1 MNRFMKYAAAAL
13 AAATAVST
21 LGGCEQL
28 EQKTPEDTVAV
39 TFGDTN
45 IMLDEVTYMIRSMEY
60 TYESY
65 FGSNIC
71 SNDMGDG
78 SGMTVGDYIKQMSL
92 SQLRQTLVLNEY
104 AEQNGIELS
113 DAQKAKVDDAIEKLK
128 EEGEDYLNAVGAT
141 DELIEKTYTENA
153 IANLVYM
160 DLVADVDT
168 TVGDDEFLRKKIAYV
183 KLTPSE
189 LTETTAAEEGTT
201 VTETESGSEEEASS
215 EAGSSEETSE
225 AGSEEASSENAS
237 DEAASSEVASDE
249 ADSTEE
255 ASTEKETETSTEVAT
270 ETETETESA
279 SDTEV
284 VTEVAT
290 EAESESESNTESDT
304 ESDTEVSNGSEEST
318 EAETL
323 SEEEQ
328 ERQDAM
334 NDAADKILK
343 EFEDGSDAAD
353 FISDY
358 QNDSHFTATNSE
370 ISISEEGTAVYNA
383 AAWALSTDECTI
395 YNSDDGSIYIIRC
408 LDDNDEEARQSAI
421 DSEIESRK
429 TALFEEKYSE
439 IQDASSKFKVDQD
452 VIDTIRFTT
461 PVYVAPTEE
470 DTTEET
476 TENASE
482 EASSEDASSEE
493 ASSESESE
501 SSSEEVTEESA
512 EKNTESESES
522 EKESTSEA
530 ETK

>member
-1 MNRFMKYAAAAL
+1 MNRIMKYAAAAL
-13 AAATAVST
+13 VAATAVST

-28 EQKTPEDTVAV
+28 EKKAPEDTVAV
-39 TFGDTN
+39 SFGDTN

-71 SNDMGDG
+71 GNDMGDG

-104 AEQNGIELS
+104 AKKNGIELS
-113 DAQKAKVDDAIEKLK
+113 DDQKAKVDEAIEKLQT
-128 EEGEDYLNAVGAT
+128 ESEDYLDAVGAT

-189 LTETTAAEEGTT
+189 LTETTAAEEATT
-201 VTETESGSEEEASS
+201 EVSS
-215 EAGSSEETSE
+215 DEDS
-225 AGSEEASSENAS
+225 SEEASSIEN
-237 DEAASSEVASDE
+237 
-249 ADSTEE
+249 
-255 ASTEKETETSTEVAT
+255 
-270 ETETETESA
+270 
-279 SDTEV
+279 
-284 VTEVAT
+284 T
-290 EAESESESNTESDT
+290 EAESESASKDVTTSTEEAS
-304 ESDTEVSNGSEEST
+304 SEKAST
-318 EAETL
+318 EAVSTGEASSENVSKLSSEASTEDSTEVETL

-343 EFEDGSDAAD
+343 EFEEGNDAAD

-370 ISISEEGTAVYNA
+370 ISISEDGTAVYNA
-383 AAWALSTDECTI
+383 AAWALSTDECTV
-395 YNSDDGSIYIIRC
+395 YKSDDGSIYIIRC

-429 TALFEEKYSE
+429 TALFSEKYAE
-439 IQDASSKFKVDQD
+439 IQEESSKFKVDED

-461 PVYVAPTEE
+461 PVYVAPSE
-470 DTTEET
+470 EET
-476 TENASE
+476 SESETNGEETSESETNGEETSESETGGEKTSENETSE
-482 EASSEDASSEE
+482 EESVKAENSSESDESEEAVSEASSE
-493 ASSESESE
+493 
-501 SSSEEVTEESA
+501 EES
-512 EKNTESESES
+512 K
-522 EKESTSEA
+522 
-530 ETK
+530 

>member
-1 MNRFMKYAAAAL
+1 MNRIMKYAAAAL

-28 EQKTPEDTVAV
+28 EKKAPENTVAV
-39 TFGDTN
+39 SFGDTN
-45 IMLDEVTYMIRSMEY
+45 IMLDEITYMIRSMEY

-71 SNDMGDG
+71 GNDMGDG

-104 AEQNGIELS
+104 AKKNGIELS
-113 DAQKAKVDDAIEKLK
+113 DDQKAKVDEAIEKLQT
-128 EEGEDYLNAVGAT
+128 ESEDYLEAVGAT

-189 LTETTAAEEGTT
+189 LTETTAADEATT
-201 VTETESGSEEEASS
+201 EVSS
-215 EAGSSEETSE
+215 DEDS
-225 AGSEEASSENAS
+225 SEEASSIDN
-237 DEAASSEVASDE
+237 
-249 ADSTEE
+249 
-255 ASTEKETETSTEVAT
+255 
-270 ETETETESA
+270 
-279 SDTEV
+279 
-284 VTEVAT
+284 T
-290 EAESESESNTESDT
+290 EAESESVSKDVTTSTEEAS
-304 ESDTEVSNGSEEST
+304 SEKAST
-318 EAETL
+318 EAVSTGEASSENVSKLSSEASTEDSTEVETL

-343 EFEDGSDAAD
+343 EFEEGNDAAD

-370 ISISEEGTAVYNA
+370 ISISEDGTAVYNA
-383 AAWALSTDECTI
+383 AAWALATDECTV
-395 YNSDDGSIYIIRC
+395 YRSDDGSIYIIRC

-429 TALFEEKYSE
+429 TALFSEKYAE
-439 IQDASSKFKVDQD
+439 IQDDSSKFKVDED

-461 PVYVAPTEE
+461 PVYVAPSE
-470 DTTEET
+470 EET
-476 TENASE
+476 SE
-482 EASSEDASSEE
+482 SETSGEETSESETGEKESTKEEKSSESDESEEAVSEASSE
-493 ASSESESE
+493 
-501 SSSEEVTEESA
+501 EES
-512 EKNTESESES
+512 K
-522 EKESTSEA
+522 
-530 ETK
+530 

>member
-1 MNRFMKYAAAAL
+1 MNRIMKYAAAAL

-28 EQKTPEDTVAV
+28 EKKAPEDTVAV
-39 TFGDTN
+39 SFGDTN

-71 SNDMGDG
+71 GNDMGDG

-104 AEQNGIELS
+104 AKKNGIELS
-113 DAQKAKVDDAIEKLK
+113 DDQKAKVDEAIEKLQT
-128 EEGEDYLNAVGAT
+128 ESEDYLEAVGAT

-189 LTETTAAEEGTT
+189 LTETTAADEATTEVSSDEDSSEEASSIEN
-201 VTETESGSEEEASS
+201 TETESESVSKDVT
-215 EAGSSEETSE
+215 TST
-225 AGSEEASSENAS
+225 EEASSENAS
-237 DEAASSEVASDE
+237 TDAASTE
-249 ADSTEE
+249 AVSTEE
-255 ASTEKETETSTEVAT
+255 ASSENVSELSSEASTE
-270 ETETETESA
+270 
-279 SDTEV
+279 D
-284 VTEVAT
+284 
-290 EAESESESNTESDT
+290 
-304 ESDTEVSNGSEEST
+304 ST

-343 EFEDGSDAAD
+343 EFEEGNDAAD

-370 ISISEEGTAVYNA
+370 ISISEDGTAVYNA
-383 AAWALSTDECTI
+383 AAWALATDECTV
-395 YNSDDGSIYIIRC
+395 YRSDDGSIYIIRC

-429 TALFEEKYSE
+429 TALFSEKYAE
-439 IQDASSKFKVDQD
+439 IQDDSSKFKVDED

-461 PVYVAPTEE
+461 PVYVAPSE
-470 DTTEET
+470 EET
-476 TENASE
+476 SE
-482 EASSEDASSEE
+482 SETSGEETSESETGEKESTKEEKSSESDESEEAVSEASSE
-493 ASSESESE
+493 
-501 SSSEEVTEESA
+501 EES
-512 EKNTESESES
+512 K
-522 EKESTSEA
+522 
-530 ETK
+530 

>member
-1 MNRFMKYAAAAL
+1 MNRIMKYAAAAL
-13 AAATAVST
+13 VAATAVST

-28 EQKTPEDTVAV
+28 EKKAPEDTVAV
-39 TFGDTN
+39 SFGDTN

-71 SNDMGDG
+71 GNDMGDG

-104 AEQNGIELS
+104 AKKNGIELS
-113 DAQKAKVDDAIEKLK
+113 DDQKAKVDEAIEKLQT
-128 EEGEDYLNAVGAT
+128 ESEDYLDAVGAT

-189 LTETTAAEEGTT
+189 LTETTAADEATTEVSSDEDSSEEASSIENTEAESESASKDVTT
-201 VTETESGSEEEASS
+201 STEEASS
-215 EAGSSEETSE
+215 EKASTE
-225 AGSEEASSENAS
+225 AVSTEEASSENVS
-237 DEAASSEVASDE
+237 ELSS
-249 ADSTEE
+249 E
-255 ASTEKETETSTEVAT
+255 ASTEDSTEV
-270 ETETETESA
+270 
-279 SDTEV
+279 
-284 VTEVAT
+284 
-290 EAESESESNTESDT
+290 
-304 ESDTEVSNGSEEST
+304 
-318 EAETL
+318 ETL

-343 EFEDGSDAAD
+343 EFEEGNDAAD

-370 ISISEEGTAVYNA
+370 ISISEDGTAVYNA
-383 AAWALSTDECTI
+383 AAWALSTDECTV
-395 YNSDDGSIYIIRC
+395 YKSDDGSIYIIRC

-429 TALFEEKYSE
+429 TALFSEKYAE
-439 IQDASSKFKVDQD
+439 IQEESSKFKVDED

-461 PVYVAPTEE
+461 PVYVAPSE
-470 DTTEET
+470 EET
-476 TENASE
+476 SESETNGEETSESETGGEKTSENETGEKESTKEEKSSE
-482 EASSEDASSEE
+482 SDESEEVVSEASSE
-493 ASSESESE
+493 
-501 SSSEEVTEESA
+501 EES
-512 EKNTESESES
+512 K
-522 EKESTSEA
+522 
-530 ETK
+530 

>member
-1 MNRFMKYAAAAL
+1 MNRIMKYAAAAL
-13 AAATAVST
+13 VAATAVST

-28 EQKTPEDTVAV
+28 EKKAPEDTVAV
-39 TFGDTN
+39 SFGDTN

-71 SNDMGDG
+71 GNDMGDG

-104 AEQNGIELS
+104 AKKNGIELS
-113 DAQKAKVDDAIEKLK
+113 DDQKAKVDEAIEKLQT
-128 EEGEDYLNAVGAT
+128 ESEDYLDAVGAT

-189 LTETTAAEEGTT
+189 LTETTAADEATTEVSSDEDSSEEASSIENTEAESESASKDVTT
-201 VTETESGSEEEASS
+201 STEEASS
-215 EAGSSEETSE
+215 EKASTE
-225 AGSEEASSENAS
+225 AVSTEEASSENVS
-237 DEAASSEVASDE
+237 ELSS
-249 ADSTEE
+249 E
-255 ASTEKETETSTEVAT
+255 ASTEDSTEV
-270 ETETETESA
+270 
-279 SDTEV
+279 
-284 VTEVAT
+284 
-290 EAESESESNTESDT
+290 
-304 ESDTEVSNGSEEST
+304 
-318 EAETL
+318 ETL

-343 EFEDGSDAAD
+343 EFEEGNDAAD

-370 ISISEEGTAVYNA
+370 ISISEDGTAVYNA
-383 AAWALSTDECTI
+383 AAWALSTDECTV
-395 YNSDDGSIYIIRC
+395 YKSDDGSIYIIRC
-408 LDDNDEEARQSAI
+408 LDDIDEEARQSAI

-429 TALFEEKYSE
+429 TALFSEKYAE
-439 IQDASSKFKVDQD
+439 IQEESSKFKVDED

-461 PVYVAPTEE
+461 PVYVAPSE
-470 DTTEET
+470 EET
-476 TENASE
+476 SESETNGEETSESETGGEKTSENETSE
-482 EASSEDASSEE
+482 EESVKAENSSESDESEEAVSEASSE
-493 ASSESESE
+493 
-501 SSSEEVTEESA
+501 EES
-512 EKNTESESES
+512 K
-522 EKESTSEA
+522 
-530 ETK
+530 

>member
-1 MNRFMKYAAAAL
+1 MNRIMKYAAAAL

-28 EQKTPEDTVAV
+28 EKKAPEDTVAV
-39 TFGDTN
+39 SFGDTN

-104 AEQNGIELS
+104 AKKNGIELS
-113 DAQKAKVDDAIEKLK
+113 DDQKAKVDEAIEKLQT
-128 EEGEDYLNAVGAT
+128 EAEDYLDAVGAT

-189 LTETTAAEEGTT
+189 LTETTAAAEATTEASSDEGSSEEASS
-201 VTETESGSEEEASS
+201 VENTETESISKDDETSTEEASS
-215 EAGSSEETSE
+215 EKAST
-225 AGSEEASSENAS
+225 EEASSEKTS
-237 DEAASSEVASDE
+237 ELSSESD
-249 ADSTEE
+249 TE
-255 ASTEKETETSTEVAT
+255 ASTES
-270 ETETETESA
+270 
-279 SDTEV
+279 
-284 VTEVAT
+284 
-290 EAESESESNTESDT
+290 
-304 ESDTEVSNGSEEST
+304 
-318 EAETL
+318 ETL

-343 EFEDGSDAAD
+343 EFEEGNDAAD

-370 ISISEEGTAVYNA
+370 ISISEDGTAVYNA
-383 AAWALSTDECTI
+383 AAWALATDECTV
-395 YNSDDGSIYIIRC
+395 YKSDDGSIYIIRC
-408 LDDNDEEARQSAI
+408 IDDNDEEARQSAI

-429 TALFEEKYSE
+429 TALFSEKYAE
-439 IQDASSKFKVDQD
+439 IQDESSKFKVDED

-461 PVYVAPTEE
+461 PVYVAPSE
-470 DTTEET
+470 EET
-476 TENASE
+476 SESETNGEETSESETGGEKTSENETSE
-482 EASSEDASSEE
+482 EESVKAENSSESDESEEAVSEASSE
-493 ASSESESE
+493 
-501 SSSEEVTEESA
+501 EES
-512 EKNTESESES
+512 K
-522 EKESTSEA
+522 
-530 ETK
+530 

>member
-1 MNRFMKYAAAAL
+1 MNRIMKYAAAAL

-28 EQKTPEDTVAV
+28 EKKAPEDTVAV
-39 TFGDTN
+39 SFGDTN

-71 SNDMGDG
+71 GNDMGDG

-104 AEQNGIELS
+104 AKKNGIELS
-113 DAQKAKVDDAIEKLK
+113 DDQKAKVDEAIEKLQT
-128 EEGEDYLNAVGAT
+128 ESEDYLDAVGAT

-160 DLVADVDT
+160 DLVVDVDT

-189 LTETTAAEEGTT
+189 LTETTAANEATTEVSSDEDSSEEASSIENTEVESESVSKDVTT
-201 VTETESGSEEEASS
+201 STEEASS
-215 EAGSSEETSE
+215 EKAST
-225 AGSEEASSENAS
+225 EEASSENVS
-237 DEAASSEVASDE
+237 ELSS
-249 ADSTEE
+249 E
-255 ASTEKETETSTEVAT
+255 ASTE
-270 ETETETESA
+270 
-279 SDTEV
+279 D
-284 VTEVAT
+284 
-290 EAESESESNTESDT
+290 
-304 ESDTEVSNGSEEST
+304 ST

-334 NDAADKILK
+334 NDAVDKILK
-343 EFEDGSDAAD
+343 EFEEGNDAAD

-370 ISISEEGTAVYNA
+370 ISISEDGTAVYNA
-383 AAWALSTDECTI
+383 AAWALATDECTV
-395 YNSDDGSIYIIRC
+395 YKSDDGSIYIIRC

-421 DSEIESRK
+421 DLEIESRK
-429 TALFEEKYSE
+429 TALFSEKYAE
-439 IQDASSKFKVDQD
+439 IQDDSSKFKVDED

-461 PVYVAPTEE
+461 PVYVAPSE
-470 DTTEET
+470 EET
-476 TENASE
+476 SE
-482 EASSEDASSEE
+482 SETSGEETSESETGEEESTKEEKSSESGESEEALSEASSE
-493 ASSESESE
+493 
-501 SSSEEVTEESA
+501 EES
-512 EKNTESESES
+512 K
-522 EKESTSEA
+522 
-530 ETK
+530 

>member
-1 MNRFMKYAAAAL
+1 MNRIMKYAAAAL

-28 EQKTPEDTVAV
+28 EKKAPEDTVAV
-39 TFGDTN
+39 SFGDTN
-45 IMLDEVTYMIRSMEY
+45 IMLDEITYMIRSMEY

-71 SNDMGDG
+71 GNDMGDG

-104 AEQNGIELS
+104 AKKNGIELS
-113 DAQKAKVDDAIEKLK
+113 DDQKAKVDEAIEKLQT
-128 EEGEDYLNAVGAT
+128 ESEDYLEAVGAT

-189 LTETTAAEEGTT
+189 LTETTAADEATTEVSSDEDSSEG
-201 VTETESGSEEEASS
+201 ASS
-215 EAGSSEETSE
+215 IENTEAESESASKDVTTST
-225 AGSEEASSENAS
+225 EEASSENAS
-237 DEAASSEVASDE
+237 TDAV
-249 ADSTEE
+249 STEE
-255 ASTEKETETSTEVAT
+255 ASSENVSELSSEASTE
-270 ETETETESA
+270 
-279 SDTEV
+279 D
-284 VTEVAT
+284 
-290 EAESESESNTESDT
+290 
-304 ESDTEVSNGSEEST
+304 ST

-343 EFEDGSDAAD
+343 EFEEGNDAAD

-370 ISISEEGTAVYNA
+370 ISISEDGTAVYNA
-383 AAWALSTDECTI
+383 SAWALATDECTV
-395 YNSDDGSIYIIRC
+395 YRSDDGSIYIIRC

-429 TALFEEKYSE
+429 TALFSEKYAE
-439 IQDASSKFKVDQD
+439 IQDDSSKFKVDED

-461 PVYVAPTEE
+461 PVYVAPSE
-470 DTTEET
+470 EET
-476 TENASE
+476 SE
-482 EASSEDASSEE
+482 SQTSGEETSESETGEKESTKEEKSSESDESEEVVSEASSE
-493 ASSESESE
+493 
-501 SSSEEVTEESA
+501 EES
-512 EKNTESESES
+512 K
-522 EKESTSEA
+522 
-530 ETK
+530 

>member
-1 MNRFMKYAAAAL
+1 MNRIMKYAAAAL

-28 EQKTPEDTVAV
+28 EKKAPEDTVAV
-39 TFGDTN
+39 SFGDTN

-71 SNDMGDG
+71 GNDKGDG

-104 AEQNGIELS
+104 AKKNGIELS
-113 DAQKAKVDDAIEKLK
+113 DDQKAKVDEAIEKLQT
-128 EEGEDYLNAVGAT
+128 ESEDYLDAVGAT

-160 DLVADVDT
+160 DLVVDVDT

-189 LTETTAAEEGTT
+189 LTETTAANEATTEVSSDEDSSEEASSIENTEVESESVSKDVTT
-201 VTETESGSEEEASS
+201 STEEASS
-215 EAGSSEETSE
+215 EKAST
-225 AGSEEASSENAS
+225 EEASSENVS
-237 DEAASSEVASDE
+237 ELSS
-249 ADSTEE
+249 E
-255 ASTEKETETSTEVAT
+255 ASTE
-270 ETETETESA
+270 
-279 SDTEV
+279 D
-284 VTEVAT
+284 
-290 EAESESESNTESDT
+290 
-304 ESDTEVSNGSEEST
+304 ST

-334 NDAADKILK
+334 NDAVDKILK
-343 EFEDGSDAAD
+343 EFEEGNDAAD

-370 ISISEEGTAVYNA
+370 ISISEDGTAVYNA
-383 AAWALSTDECTI
+383 AAWALATDECTV
-395 YNSDDGSIYIIRC
+395 YKSDDGSIYIIRC

-429 TALFEEKYSE
+429 TALFSEKYAE
-439 IQDASSKFKVDQD
+439 IQDDSSKFKVDED

-461 PVYVAPTEE
+461 PVYVAPSE
-470 DTTEET
+470 EET
-476 TENASE
+476 SE
-482 EASSEDASSEE
+482 SETSGEETSESETGEEESTKEEKSSESGESEEALSEASSE
-493 ASSESESE
+493 
-501 SSSEEVTEESA
+501 EES
-512 EKNTESESES
+512 K
-522 EKESTSEA
+522 
-530 ETK
+530 

>member
-1 MNRFMKYAAAAL
+1 MNRIMKYAAAAL

-28 EQKTPEDTVAV
+28 ENKAPEDTVAV
-39 TFGDTN
+39 SFGDTN

-104 AEQNGIELS
+104 AKKNGIELS
-113 DAQKAKVDDAIEKLK
+113 DDQKAKVDEAIEKLQT
-128 EEGEDYLNAVGAT
+128 ESEDYLDAVGAT

-189 LTETTAAEEGTT
+189 LTETTAAAEATT
-201 VTETESGSEEEASS
+201 EASS
-215 EAGSSEETSE
+215 DEDSSEE
-225 AGSEEASSENAS
+225 SSSIEN
-237 DEAASSEVASDE
+237 
-249 ADSTEE
+249 
-255 ASTEKETETSTEVAT
+255 
-270 ETETETESA
+270 
-279 SDTEV
+279 
-284 VTEVAT
+284 T
-290 EAESESESNTESDT
+290 EAESESASKDVMTSTEEASSEKASTEEASSEKASELSSEALTEDSTES
-304 ESDTEVSNGSEEST
+304 
-318 EAETL
+318 ETL

-343 EFEDGSDAAD
+343 AFEEGNDAAD

-370 ISISEEGTAVYNA
+370 ISISEDGTAVYNA
-383 AAWALSTDECTI
+383 AAWALATDECTV
-395 YNSDDGSIYIIRC
+395 YKSDDGSIYIIRC

-429 TALFEEKYSE
+429 TALFSEKYAE
-439 IQDASSKFKVDQD
+439 IQDESSKFKVDED

-461 PVYVAPTEE
+461 PVYVAPSEE
-470 DTTEET
+470 ESSEGETSGEET
-476 TENASE
+476 SENETSE
-482 EASSEDASSEE
+482 EESSKAEKSSESEEAVSEASSE
-493 ASSESESE
+493 
-501 SSSEEVTEESA
+501 EES
-512 EKNTESESES
+512 K
-522 EKESTSEA
+522 
-530 ETK
+530 

>member
-1 MNRFMKYAAAAL
+1 MKYAAAAL

-28 EQKTPEDTVAV
+28 EKKAPEDTVAV
-39 TFGDTN
+39 SFGDTN
-45 IMLDEVTYMIRSMEY
+45 IMLDEITYMIRSMEY

-71 SNDMGDG
+71 GNDMGDG

-104 AEQNGIELS
+104 AKKNGIELS
-113 DAQKAKVDDAIEKLK
+113 DDQKAKVDEAIEKLQT
-128 EEGEDYLNAVGAT
+128 ESEDYLEAVGAT

-189 LTETTAAEEGTT
+189 LTETTAADGATT
-201 VTETESGSEEEASS
+201 EVSS
-215 EAGSSEETSE
+215 DEDS
-225 AGSEEASSENAS
+225 SEEASSIEN
-237 DEAASSEVASDE
+237 
-249 ADSTEE
+249 
-255 ASTEKETETSTEVAT
+255 
-270 ETETETESA
+270 
-279 SDTEV
+279 
-284 VTEVAT
+284 T
-290 EAESESESNTESDT
+290 EAESESASKDVTTSTEEAS
-304 ESDTEVSNGSEEST
+304 SEKAST

-343 EFEDGSDAAD
+343 EFEEGNDAAD

-370 ISISEEGTAVYNA
+370 ISISEDGTAVYNA
-383 AAWALSTDECTI
+383 SAWALATDECTV
-395 YNSDDGSIYIIRC
+395 YRSDDGSIYIIRC

-429 TALFEEKYSE
+429 TALFSEKYAE
-439 IQDASSKFKVDQD
+439 IQDDSSKFKVDED

-461 PVYVAPTEE
+461 PVYVAPSE
-470 DTTEET
+470 EET
-476 TENASE
+476 SE
-482 EASSEDASSEE
+482 SETSGEETSESETGEKESTKEEKSSESDESEEAVSEASSE
-493 ASSESESE
+493 
-501 SSSEEVTEESA
+501 EES
-512 EKNTESESES
+512 K
-522 EKESTSEA
+522 
-530 ETK
+530 

>member
-1 MNRFMKYAAAAL
+1 MNRIMKYAAAAL

-28 EQKTPEDTVAV
+28 EKKAPEDTVAV
-39 TFGDTN
+39 SFGDTN
-45 IMLDEVTYMIRSMEY
+45 IMLDEITYMIRSMEY

-71 SNDMGDG
+71 GNDMGDG

-104 AEQNGIELS
+104 AKKNGIELS
-113 DAQKAKVDDAIEKLK
+113 DDQKAKVDEAIEKLQT
-128 EEGEDYLNAVGAT
+128 ESEDYLEAVGAT

-189 LTETTAAEEGTT
+189 LTETTAADEATT
-201 VTETESGSEEEASS
+201 EVSSDEDSSEEASS
-215 EAGSSEETSE
+215 IENTEAESESASKDVTTST
-225 AGSEEASSENAS
+225 EEASSENAS
-237 DEAASSEVASDE
+237 TDAASTE
-249 ADSTEE
+249 AVSTEE
-255 ASTEKETETSTEVAT
+255 ASSENVSELSSEASTEDSTEV
-270 ETETETESA
+270 
-279 SDTEV
+279 
-284 VTEVAT
+284 
-290 EAESESESNTESDT
+290 
-304 ESDTEVSNGSEEST
+304 
-318 EAETL
+318 ETL

-343 EFEDGSDAAD
+343 EFEEGNDAAD

-370 ISISEEGTAVYNA
+370 ISISEDGTAVYNA
-383 AAWALSTDECTI
+383 SAWALATDECTV
-395 YNSDDGSIYIIRC
+395 YRSDDGSIYIIRC

-429 TALFEEKYSE
+429 TALFSEKYAE
-439 IQDASSKFKVDQD
+439 IQDDSSKFKVDED

-461 PVYVAPTEE
+461 PVYVAPSE
-470 DTTEET
+470 EET
-476 TENASE
+476 SE
-482 EASSEDASSEE
+482 SETGEEESTKEEKSSESDESEEAVSEASSE
-493 ASSESESE
+493 
-501 SSSEEVTEESA
+501 EES
-512 EKNTESESES
+512 K
-522 EKESTSEA
+522 
-530 ETK
+530 

>member
-1 MNRFMKYAAAAL
+1 MNRIMKYAAAAL

-28 EQKTPEDTVAV
+28 EKKAPEDTVAV
-39 TFGDTN
+39 SFGDTN

-104 AEQNGIELS
+104 AKKNGIELS
-113 DAQKAKVDDAIEKLK
+113 DDQKAKVDEAIEKLQT
-128 EEGEDYLNAVGAT
+128 EAEDYLDAVGAT

-189 LTETTAAEEGTT
+189 LTETTAAAEVTTEASSEEESSEE
-201 VTETESGSEEEASS
+201 VSSIENTESESESASKDATTSTEEASS
-215 EAGSSEETSE
+215 EKASTKAVST
-225 AGSEEASSENAS
+225 EEASSEKAS
-237 DEAASSEVASDE
+237 ELSSED
-249 ADSTEE
+249 
-255 ASTEKETETSTEVAT
+255 
-270 ETETETESA
+270 
-279 SDTEV
+279 
-284 VTEVAT
+284 
-290 EAESESESNTESDT
+290 
-304 ESDTEVSNGSEEST
+304 ST

-343 EFEDGSDAAD
+343 AFEEGNDAAD

-370 ISISEEGTAVYNA
+370 ISISEDGTAVYNA
-383 AAWALSTDECTI
+383 AAWALATDECTV
-395 YNSDDGSIYIIRC
+395 YRSDDGSIYIIRC

-429 TALFEEKYSE
+429 TSLFSEKYAE
-439 IQDASSKFKVDQD
+439 IQNDSSKFKVDED

-461 PVYVAPTEE
+461 PVYVAPSE
-470 DTTEET
+470 EET
-476 TENASE
+476 SE
-482 EASSEDASSEE
+482 SETSGEETSESETGEEESTKEEKSSESDESEEAVSEASSE
-493 ASSESESE
+493 
-501 SSSEEVTEESA
+501 EES
-512 EKNTESESES
+512 K
-522 EKESTSEA
+522 
-530 ETK
+530 

>member
-1 MNRFMKYAAAAL
+1 MNRIMKYAAAAL

-28 EQKTPEDTVAV
+28 ENKAPEDTVAV
-39 TFGDTN
+39 SFGDTN

-104 AEQNGIELS
+104 AKKNGIELS
-113 DAQKAKVDDAIEKLK
+113 DDQKAKVDEAIEKLQT
-128 EEGEDYLNAVGAT
+128 EAEDYLDAVGAT

-189 LTETTAAEEGTT
+189 LTETTAAAEATTEASSDEGSSEESSS
-201 VTETESGSEEEASS
+201 VENTETESISKDD
-215 EAGSSEETSE
+215 ETST
-225 AGSEEASSENAS
+225 EEASSENAS
-237 DEAASSEVASDE
+237 TDAASTE
-249 ADSTEE
+249 AVSTEE
-255 ASTEKETETSTEVAT
+255 ASSENVSELSSEASTEDSTEV
-270 ETETETESA
+270 
-279 SDTEV
+279 
-284 VTEVAT
+284 
-290 EAESESESNTESDT
+290 
-304 ESDTEVSNGSEEST
+304 
-318 EAETL
+318 ETL

-343 EFEDGSDAAD
+343 EFEEGNDAAD

-370 ISISEEGTAVYNA
+370 ISISEDGTAVYNA
-383 AAWALSTDECTI
+383 AAWALATDECTV
-395 YNSDDGSIYIIRC
+395 YRSDDGSIYIIRC

-429 TALFEEKYSE
+429 TALFSEKYAE
-439 IQDASSKFKVDQD
+439 IQDDSSKFKVDED

-461 PVYVAPTEE
+461 PVYVAPSE
-470 DTTEET
+470 EET
-476 TENASE
+476 SESETSGEETSESETGEEESTKEEKSSESDESE
-482 EASSEDASSEE
+482 EAVSEASSEE
-493 ASSESESE
+493 AS
-501 SSSEEVTEESA
+501 
-512 EKNTESESES
+512 K
-522 EKESTSEA
+522 
-530 ETK
+530 

>member
-1 MNRFMKYAAAAL
+1 MNRIMKYAAAAL

-28 EQKTPEDTVAV
+28 EKKAPEDTVAV
-39 TFGDTN
+39 SFGDTN

-71 SNDMGDG
+71 GNDMGDG

-104 AEQNGIELS
+104 AKKNGIELS
-113 DAQKAKVDDAIEKLK
+113 DDQKAKVDEAIEKLQT
-128 EEGEDYLNAVGAT
+128 ESEDYLDAVGAT

-189 LTETTAAEEGTT
+189 LTETTAAEEATT
-201 VTETESGSEEEASS
+201 EVSSDEDSSEEASS
-215 EAGSSEETSE
+215 IENTEAESESASKDVTTST
-225 AGSEEASSENAS
+225 EEASSENAS
-237 DEAASSEVASDE
+237 TDAASTE
-249 ADSTEE
+249 AVSTEE
-255 ASTEKETETSTEVAT
+255 ASSENVSELSSEASTEDSTEV
-270 ETETETESA
+270 
-279 SDTEV
+279 
-284 VTEVAT
+284 
-290 EAESESESNTESDT
+290 
-304 ESDTEVSNGSEEST
+304 
-318 EAETL
+318 ETL

-343 EFEDGSDAAD
+343 EFEEGNDAAD

-370 ISISEEGTAVYNA
+370 ISISEDGTAVYNA
-383 AAWALSTDECTI
+383 AAWALATDECTV
-395 YNSDDGSIYIIRC
+395 YRSDDGSIYIIRC

-429 TALFEEKYSE
+429 TALFSEKYAE
-439 IQDASSKFKVDQD
+439 IQDDSSKFKVDED

-461 PVYVAPTEE
+461 PVYVAPSE
-470 DTTEET
+470 EET
-476 TENASE
+476 SE
-482 EASSEDASSEE
+482 SETSGEETSESETGEEESTKEEKSSESDESEEAVSEASSE
-493 ASSESESE
+493 
-501 SSSEEVTEESA
+501 EES
-512 EKNTESESES
+512 K
-522 EKESTSEA
+522 
-530 ETK
+530 

>member
-1 MNRFMKYAAAAL
+1 MNRIMKYAAAAL

-28 EQKTPEDTVAV
+28 EKKAPEDTVAV
-39 TFGDTN
+39 SFGDTN

-71 SNDMGDG
+71 GNDMGDG

-104 AEQNGIELS
+104 AKKNGIELS
-113 DAQKAKVDDAIEKLK
+113 DDQKAKVDEAIEKLQT
-128 EEGEDYLNAVGAT
+128 ESEDYLEAVGAT

-189 LTETTAAEEGTT
+189 LTETTAADEATT
-201 VTETESGSEEEASS
+201 EVSSDEDSSEEASS
-215 EAGSSEETSE
+215 IENTEAESESASKDVTTST
-225 AGSEEASSENAS
+225 EEASSENAS
-237 DEAASSEVASDE
+237 TDAV
-249 ADSTEE
+249 STEE
-255 ASTEKETETSTEVAT
+255 ASSENVSKLSSEASTEDSTEV
-270 ETETETESA
+270 
-279 SDTEV
+279 
-284 VTEVAT
+284 
-290 EAESESESNTESDT
+290 
-304 ESDTEVSNGSEEST
+304 
-318 EAETL
+318 ETL

-343 EFEDGSDAAD
+343 EFEEGNDAAD

-370 ISISEEGTAVYNA
+370 ISISEDGTAVYNA
-383 AAWALSTDECTI
+383 AAWALATDECTV
-395 YNSDDGSIYIIRC
+395 YRSDDGSIYIIRC

-429 TALFEEKYSE
+429 TALFSEKYAE
-439 IQDASSKFKVDQD
+439 IQDDSSKFKVDED

-461 PVYVAPTEE
+461 PVYVAPSE
-470 DTTEET
+470 EET
-476 TENASE
+476 SE
-482 EASSEDASSEE
+482 SETSGEETSESETGEKESTKEEKSSESDESEEAVSEASSE
-493 ASSESESE
+493 
-501 SSSEEVTEESA
+501 EES
-512 EKNTESESES
+512 K
-522 EKESTSEA
+522 
-530 ETK
+530 

>member
-1 MNRFMKYAAAAL
+1 MNRIMKYAAAAL

-28 EQKTPEDTVAV
+28 EKKAPEDTFAV
-39 TFGDTN
+39 SFGDTN

-104 AEQNGIELS
+104 AKKNGIELS
-113 DAQKAKVDDAIEKLK
+113 DDQKAKVDEAIEKLQT
-128 EEGEDYLNAVGAT
+128 EAEDYLDAVGAT

-189 LTETTAAEEGTT
+189 LTETTAAAEATTEASSDEGSSEEASS
-201 VTETESGSEEEASS
+201 VENTEIESISKDDETSTEEASS
-215 EAGSSEETSE
+215 EKASTE
-225 AGSEEASSENAS
+225 AVSTEEASSEKAS
-237 DEAASSEVASDE
+237 ELSS
-249 ADSTEE
+249 E
-255 ASTEKETETSTEVAT
+255 ASTEDSTE
-270 ETETETESA
+270 S
-279 SDTEV
+279 
-284 VTEVAT
+284 
-290 EAESESESNTESDT
+290 
-304 ESDTEVSNGSEEST
+304 
-318 EAETL
+318 ETL

-343 EFEDGSDAAD
+343 EFEEGNDAAD

-370 ISISEEGTAVYNA
+370 ISISEDGTAVYNA
-383 AAWALSTDECTI
+383 AAWALATDECTV
-395 YNSDDGSIYIIRC
+395 YKSDDGSIYIIRC
-408 LDDNDEEARQSAI
+408 IDDNDEEARQSAI

-429 TALFEEKYSE
+429 TALFSEKYAE
-439 IQDASSKFKVDQD
+439 IQDESSKFKVDED

-461 PVYVAPTEE
+461 PVYVAPSE
-470 DTTEET
+470 EET
-476 TENASE
+476 SEGETSGEETSENETSE
-482 EASSEDASSEE
+482 EESSKAEKSSESEESEEAVSEASSE
-493 ASSESESE
+493 
-501 SSSEEVTEESA
+501 EES
-512 EKNTESESES
+512 K
-522 EKESTSEA
+522 
-530 ETK
+530 

>member
-1 MNRFMKYAAAAL
+1 MNRIMKYAAAAL

-28 EQKTPEDTVAV
+28 EKKAPEDTVAV
-39 TFGDTN
+39 SFGDTN

-71 SNDMGDG
+71 GNDMGDG

-104 AEQNGIELS
+104 AKKNGIELS
-113 DAQKAKVDDAIEKLK
+113 DDQKAKVDEAIEKLQT
-128 EEGEDYLNAVGAT
+128 ESEDYLDAVGAT

-189 LTETTAAEEGTT
+189 LTETTAADEATT
-201 VTETESGSEEEASS
+201 EVSS
-215 EAGSSEETSE
+215 DEDS
-225 AGSEEASSENAS
+225 SEEASSIEN
-237 DEAASSEVASDE
+237 
-249 ADSTEE
+249 
-255 ASTEKETETSTEVAT
+255 
-270 ETETETESA
+270 
-279 SDTEV
+279 
-284 VTEVAT
+284 T
-290 EAESESESNTESDT
+290 EAESESASKDVTTSTEEAS
-304 ESDTEVSNGSEEST
+304 SEKAST
-318 EAETL
+318 EAVSTGEASSENVSKLSSEASTEDSTEVETL

-343 EFEDGSDAAD
+343 EFEEGNDAAD

-370 ISISEEGTAVYNA
+370 ISISEDGTAVYNA
-383 AAWALSTDECTI
+383 AAWALATDECTV
-395 YNSDDGSIYIIRC
+395 YRSDDGSIYIIRC

-429 TALFEEKYSE
+429 TALFSEKYAE
-439 IQDASSKFKVDQD
+439 IQDDSSKFKVDED

-461 PVYVAPTEE
+461 PVYVAPSE
-470 DTTEET
+470 EET
-476 TENASE
+476 SESETGEEESTKEEKSSESDESE
-482 EASSEDASSEE
+482 EAVSEASSEE
-493 ASSESESE
+493 AS
-501 SSSEEVTEESA
+501 
-512 EKNTESESES
+512 K
-522 EKESTSEA
+522 
-530 ETK
+530 

>member
-1 MNRFMKYAAAAL
+1 MNRIMKYAAAAL

-28 EQKTPEDTVAV
+28 EKKAPEDTVAV
-39 TFGDTN
+39 SFGDTN

-71 SNDMGDG
+71 GNDMGDG

-104 AEQNGIELS
+104 AKKNGIELS
-113 DAQKAKVDDAIEKLK
+113 DDQKAKVDEAIEKLQT
-128 EEGEDYLNAVGAT
+128 EAEDYLDAVGAT

-189 LTETTAAEEGTT
+189 LTETTAADEATT
-201 VTETESGSEEEASS
+201 EVSSDEDSSEEASS
-215 EAGSSEETSE
+215 IENTEAESESASKDVTTST
-225 AGSEEASSENAS
+225 EEASSENAS
-237 DEAASSEVASDE
+237 TDAASTE
-249 ADSTEE
+249 AVSTEE
-255 ASTEKETETSTEVAT
+255 ASSENVSKLSSEASTED
-270 ETETETESA
+270 SI
-279 SDTEV
+279 EV
-284 VTEVAT
+284 
-290 EAESESESNTESDT
+290 
-304 ESDTEVSNGSEEST
+304 
-318 EAETL
+318 ETL

-343 EFEDGSDAAD
+343 EFEEGNDAAD

-370 ISISEEGTAVYNA
+370 ISISEDGTAVYNA
-383 AAWALSTDECTI
+383 AAWALATDECTV
-395 YNSDDGSIYIIRC
+395 YRSDDGSIYIIRC

-429 TALFEEKYSE
+429 TALFSEKYAE
-439 IQDASSKFKVDQD
+439 IQDDSSKFKVDED

-461 PVYVAPTEE
+461 PVYVAPSE
-470 DTTEET
+470 EET
-476 TENASE
+476 SE
-482 EASSEDASSEE
+482 SETSGEETSESETGEEESTKEEKSSESDESEEAVSEASSE
-493 ASSESESE
+493 
-501 SSSEEVTEESA
+501 EES
-512 EKNTESESES
+512 K
-522 EKESTSEA
+522 
-530 ETK
+530 

>member
-1 MNRFMKYAAAAL
+1 MNRIMKYAAAAL

-28 EQKTPEDTVAV
+28 EKKAPEDTVAV
-39 TFGDTN
+39 SFGDTN
-45 IMLDEVTYMIRSMEY
+45 IMLDEITYMIRSMEY

-71 SNDMGDG
+71 GNDMGDG

-104 AEQNGIELS
+104 AKKNGIELS
-113 DAQKAKVDDAIEKLK
+113 DDQKAKVDEAIEKLQT
-128 EEGEDYLNAVGAT
+128 ESEDYLDAVGAT

-189 LTETTAAEEGTT
+189 LTETTAADEATTEVSSDEDSSEEASSIENTEAESESASKDVTT
-201 VTETESGSEEEASS
+201 STEEASS
-215 EAGSSEETSE
+215 EKASTE
-225 AGSEEASSENAS
+225 AVSTEEASSENVS
-237 DEAASSEVASDE
+237 ELSS
-249 ADSTEE
+249 E
-255 ASTEKETETSTEVAT
+255 ASTEDSTEV
-270 ETETETESA
+270 
-279 SDTEV
+279 
-284 VTEVAT
+284 
-290 EAESESESNTESDT
+290 
-304 ESDTEVSNGSEEST
+304 
-318 EAETL
+318 ETL

-343 EFEDGSDAAD
+343 EFEEGNDAAD

-370 ISISEEGTAVYNA
+370 ISISEDGTAVYNA
-383 AAWALSTDECTI
+383 AAWALSTDECTV
-395 YNSDDGSIYIIRC
+395 YKSDDGSIYIIRC

-429 TALFEEKYSE
+429 TALFSEKYAE
-439 IQDASSKFKVDQD
+439 IQDDSSKFKVDED

-461 PVYVAPTEE
+461 PVYVAPSE
-470 DTTEET
+470 EET
-476 TENASE
+476 SE
-482 EASSEDASSEE
+482 SETSGEETSESETGEKESTKEEKSSESDESKEVVSEASSE
-493 ASSESESE
+493 
-501 SSSEEVTEESA
+501 EES
-512 EKNTESESES
+512 K
-522 EKESTSEA
+522 
-530 ETK
+530 

>member
-1 MNRFMKYAAAAL
+1 MNRIMKYAAAAL

-28 EQKTPEDTVAV
+28 EKKAPEDTVAV
-39 TFGDTN
+39 SFGDTN
-45 IMLDEVTYMIRSMEY
+45 IMLDEITYMIRSMEY

-71 SNDMGDG
+71 GNDMGDG

-104 AEQNGIELS
+104 AKKNGIELS
-113 DAQKAKVDDAIEKLK
+113 DDQKAKVDEAIEKLQT
-128 EEGEDYLNAVGAT
+128 ESEDYLEAVGAT

-189 LTETTAAEEGTT
+189 LTETTAADEATTEVSSDEDSSEEASSIENTEAESESASKDVTT
-201 VTETESGSEEEASS
+201 STEEASS
-215 EAGSSEETSE
+215 EKASTE
-225 AGSEEASSENAS
+225 AVSTEEASSENVS
-237 DEAASSEVASDE
+237 KLSS
-249 ADSTEE
+249 E
-255 ASTEKETETSTEVAT
+255 ASTEDSTEV
-270 ETETETESA
+270 
-279 SDTEV
+279 
-284 VTEVAT
+284 
-290 EAESESESNTESDT
+290 
-304 ESDTEVSNGSEEST
+304 
-318 EAETL
+318 ETL

-343 EFEDGSDAAD
+343 EFEEGNDAAD

-370 ISISEEGTAVYNA
+370 ISISEDGTAVYNA
-383 AAWALSTDECTI
+383 AAWALATDECTV
-395 YNSDDGSIYIIRC
+395 YRSDDGSIYIIRC

-429 TALFEEKYSE
+429 TALFSEKYAE
-439 IQDASSKFKVDQD
+439 IQDDSSKFKVDED

-461 PVYVAPTEE
+461 PVYVAPSE
-470 DTTEET
+470 EET
-476 TENASE
+476 SE
-482 EASSEDASSEE
+482 SETSGEETSESETGEEESTKEEKSSESDESEEAVSEASSE
-493 ASSESESE
+493 
-501 SSSEEVTEESA
+501 EES
-512 EKNTESESES
+512 K
-522 EKESTSEA
+522 
-530 ETK
+530 

>member
-1 MNRFMKYAAAAL
+1 MNRIMKYAAAAL

-28 EQKTPEDTVAV
+28 EKKAPEDTVAV
-39 TFGDTN
+39 SFGDTN

-71 SNDMGDG
+71 GNDMGDG

-104 AEQNGIELS
+104 AKKNGIELS
-113 DAQKAKVDDAIEKLK
+113 DDQKAKVDEAIEKLQT
-128 EEGEDYLNAVGAT
+128 ESEDYLEAVGAT

-189 LTETTAAEEGTT
+189 LTETTAADEATT
-201 VTETESGSEEEASS
+201 EVSSDEDSSEEASS
-215 EAGSSEETSE
+215 IENTEAESESASKDVTTST
-225 AGSEEASSENAS
+225 EEASSENAS
-237 DEAASSEVASDE
+237 TDAASTKAV
-249 ADSTEE
+249 STEE
-255 ASTEKETETSTEVAT
+255 ASSENVSELSSEASTEDSTEV
-270 ETETETESA
+270 
-279 SDTEV
+279 
-284 VTEVAT
+284 
-290 EAESESESNTESDT
+290 
-304 ESDTEVSNGSEEST
+304 
-318 EAETL
+318 ETL

-343 EFEDGSDAAD
+343 EFEEGNDAAD

-370 ISISEEGTAVYNA
+370 ISISEDGTAVYNA
-383 AAWALSTDECTI
+383 AAWALATDECTV
-395 YNSDDGSIYIIRC
+395 YRSDDGSIYIIRC

-429 TALFEEKYSE
+429 TALFSEKYAE
-439 IQDASSKFKVDQD
+439 IQDDSSKFKVDED

-461 PVYVAPTEE
+461 PVYVAPSE
-470 DTTEET
+470 EET
-476 TENASE
+476 SE
-482 EASSEDASSEE
+482 SETSGEETSESETGEEESTKEEKSSESDESEEAVSEASSE
-493 ASSESESE
+493 
-501 SSSEEVTEESA
+501 EES
-512 EKNTESESES
+512 K
-522 EKESTSEA
+522 
-530 ETK
+530 

>member
-1 MNRFMKYAAAAL
+1 MNRIMKYAAAAL

-28 EQKTPEDTVAV
+28 EKKAPEDTVAV
-39 TFGDTN
+39 SFGDTN

-104 AEQNGIELS
+104 AKKNGIELS
-113 DAQKAKVDDAIEKLK
+113 DDQKAKVDEAIEKLQT
-128 EEGEDYLNAVGAT
+128 EAEDYLDAVGAT

-189 LTETTAAEEGTT
+189 LTETTAAAEATTEASSDEGSSEESSS
-201 VTETESGSEEEASS
+201 VENTETESISKDDETSTEEASS
-215 EAGSSEETSE
+215 EKAST
-225 AGSEEASSENAS
+225 EEASSEKTS
-237 DEAASSEVASDE
+237 ELSS
-249 ADSTEE
+249 
-255 ASTEKETETSTEVAT
+255 
-270 ETETETESA
+270 
-279 SDTEV
+279 
-284 VTEVAT
+284 
-290 EAESESESNTESDT
+290 ESDT
-304 ESDTEVSNGSEEST
+304 EASNES
-318 EAETL
+318 ETL

-343 EFEDGSDAAD
+343 EFEEGNDAAD

-370 ISISEEGTAVYNA
+370 ISISEDGTAVYNA
-383 AAWALSTDECTI
+383 AAWALATDECTV
-395 YNSDDGSIYIIRC
+395 YKSDDGSIYIIRC

-429 TALFEEKYSE
+429 TALFSEKYAE
-439 IQDASSKFKVDQD
+439 IQDESSKFKVDED

-461 PVYVAPTEE
+461 PVYVAPSE
-470 DTTEET
+470 EET
-476 TENASE
+476 SEGETGKEETSENETSE
-482 EASSEDASSEE
+482 EESSKAEKSSESDESEEAVSEASSE
-493 ASSESESE
+493 
-501 SSSEEVTEESA
+501 EES
-512 EKNTESESES
+512 K
-522 EKESTSEA
+522 
-530 ETK
+530 

>member
-1 MNRFMKYAAAAL
+1 MNRIMKYAAAAL

-28 EQKTPEDTVAV
+28 EKKAPEDTVAV
-39 TFGDTN
+39 SFGDTN

-71 SNDMGDG
+71 GNDMGDG

-104 AEQNGIELS
+104 AKKNGIELS
-113 DAQKAKVDDAIEKLK
+113 DDQKAKVDEAIEKLQT
-128 EEGEDYLNAVGAT
+128 ESEDYLEAVGAT

-189 LTETTAAEEGTT
+189 LTETTAADEATT
-201 VTETESGSEEEASS
+201 EVSSDEDSSEEASS
-215 EAGSSEETSE
+215 IENTEAESESASKDVTTST
-225 AGSEEASSENAS
+225 EEASSENAS
-237 DEAASSEVASDE
+237 TDAASTDAV
-249 ADSTEE
+249 STEE
-255 ASTEKETETSTEVAT
+255 ASSENVSKLSSEASTEDSTEV
-270 ETETETESA
+270 
-279 SDTEV
+279 
-284 VTEVAT
+284 
-290 EAESESESNTESDT
+290 
-304 ESDTEVSNGSEEST
+304 
-318 EAETL
+318 ETL

-343 EFEDGSDAAD
+343 AFEEGNDAAD

-370 ISISEEGTAVYNA
+370 ISISEDGTAVYNA
-383 AAWALSTDECTI
+383 AAWALATDECTV
-395 YNSDDGSIYIIRC
+395 YRSDDGSIYIIRC

-429 TALFEEKYSE
+429 TALFSEKYAE
-439 IQDASSKFKVDQD
+439 IQDDSSKFKVDED

-461 PVYVAPTEE
+461 PVYVAPSE
-470 DTTEET
+470 EET
-476 TENASE
+476 SESETSGEETSESETGEKESTKEEKSSESDESE
-482 EASSEDASSEE
+482 EAVSEASSEE
-493 ASSESESE
+493 AS
-501 SSSEEVTEESA
+501 
-512 EKNTESESES
+512 K
-522 EKESTSEA
+522 
-530 ETK
+530 

>member
-1 MNRFMKYAAAAL
+1 MNRIMKYAAAAL

-28 EQKTPEDTVAV
+28 EKKAPEDTVAV
-39 TFGDTN
+39 SFGDTN

-71 SNDMGDG
+71 GNDMGDG
-78 SGMTVGDYIKQMSL
+78 SGMTVGDYNKQMSL

-104 AEQNGIELS
+104 AKKNGIELS
-113 DAQKAKVDDAIEKLK
+113 DDQKAKVDEAIEKLQT
-128 EEGEDYLNAVGAT
+128 ESEDYLEAVGAT

-189 LTETTAAEEGTT
+189 LTETTAADEATT
-201 VTETESGSEEEASS
+201 EVSSDEDSSEEASS
-215 EAGSSEETSE
+215 IEDTEAESESASKDVTTST
-225 AGSEEASSENAS
+225 EEASSENAS
-237 DEAASSEVASDE
+237 TDAV
-249 ADSTEE
+249 STEE
-255 ASTEKETETSTEVAT
+255 ASSENVSELSSEASTEDSTEV
-270 ETETETESA
+270 
-279 SDTEV
+279 
-284 VTEVAT
+284 
-290 EAESESESNTESDT
+290 
-304 ESDTEVSNGSEEST
+304 
-318 EAETL
+318 ETL

-343 EFEDGSDAAD
+343 EFEEGNDAAD

-370 ISISEEGTAVYNA
+370 ISISEDGTAVYNA
-383 AAWALSTDECTI
+383 AAWALATDECTV
-395 YNSDDGSIYIIRC
+395 YRSDDGSIYIIRC

-429 TALFEEKYSE
+429 TALFSEKYAE
-439 IQDASSKFKVDQD
+439 IQDDSSKFKVDED

-461 PVYVAPTEE
+461 PVYVAPSE
-470 DTTEET
+470 EET
-476 TENASE
+476 SE
-482 EASSEDASSEE
+482 SETSGEETSESETGEEESTKEEKSSESDESEEAVSEASSE
-493 ASSESESE
+493 
-501 SSSEEVTEESA
+501 EES
-512 EKNTESESES
+512 K
-522 EKESTSEA
+522 
-530 ETK
+530 

>member
-1 MNRFMKYAAAAL
+1 MNRIMKYAAAAL

-28 EQKTPEDTVAV
+28 EKKAPEDTVAV
-39 TFGDTN
+39 SFGDTN

-71 SNDMGDG
+71 GNDMGDG

-104 AEQNGIELS
+104 AKKNGIELS
-113 DAQKAKVDDAIEKLK
+113 DDQKAKLDEAIEKLQT
-128 EEGEDYLNAVGAT
+128 ESEDYLEAVGAT

-189 LTETTAAEEGTT
+189 LTETTAADEATT
-201 VTETESGSEEEASS
+201 EVSS
-215 EAGSSEETSE
+215 DEDS
-225 AGSEEASSENAS
+225 SEEASSIEN
-237 DEAASSEVASDE
+237 
-249 ADSTEE
+249 
-255 ASTEKETETSTEVAT
+255 
-270 ETETETESA
+270 
-279 SDTEV
+279 
-284 VTEVAT
+284 T
-290 EAESESESNTESDT
+290 EAESESVSKDVTTSTEEAS
-304 ESDTEVSNGSEEST
+304 SEKAST
-318 EAETL
+318 EAVSTGEASSENVSKLSSEASTEDSTEVETL

-343 EFEDGSDAAD
+343 EFEEGNDAAD

-370 ISISEEGTAVYNA
+370 ISISEDGTAVYNA
-383 AAWALSTDECTI
+383 AAWALATDECTV
-395 YNSDDGSIYIIRC
+395 YRSDDGSIYIIRC

-429 TALFEEKYSE
+429 TALFSEKYAE
-439 IQDASSKFKVDQD
+439 IQDDSSKFKVDED

-461 PVYVAPTEE
+461 PVYVAPSE
-470 DTTEET
+470 EET
-476 TENASE
+476 SESETSGEETSESETGEEESTKEEKSSESDESE
-482 EASSEDASSEE
+482 EAVSEASSEE
-493 ASSESESE
+493 AS
-501 SSSEEVTEESA
+501 
-512 EKNTESESES
+512 K
-522 EKESTSEA
+522 
-530 ETK
+530 

>member
-1 MNRFMKYAAAAL
+1 MNRIMKYAAAAL

-28 EQKTPEDTVAV
+28 EKKAPEDTVAV
-39 TFGDTN
+39 SFGDTN

-71 SNDMGDG
+71 GNDMGDG

-104 AEQNGIELS
+104 AKKNGIELS
-113 DAQKAKVDDAIEKLK
+113 DDQKAKVDEAIEKLQT
-128 EEGEDYLNAVGAT
+128 ESEDYLDAVGAT

-189 LTETTAAEEGTT
+189 LTETTAADEATT
-201 VTETESGSEEEASS
+201 EVSS
-215 EAGSSEETSE
+215 DEDS
-225 AGSEEASSENAS
+225 SEEASSIEN
-237 DEAASSEVASDE
+237 
-249 ADSTEE
+249 
-255 ASTEKETETSTEVAT
+255 
-270 ETETETESA
+270 
-279 SDTEV
+279 
-284 VTEVAT
+284 T
-290 EAESESESNTESDT
+290 EAESESASKDVTTSTEEAS
-304 ESDTEVSNGSEEST
+304 SEKAST
-318 EAETL
+318 EAVSTGEASSENVSKLSSEASTEDSTEVETL

-343 EFEDGSDAAD
+343 EFEEGNDAAD

-370 ISISEEGTAVYNA
+370 ISISEDGTAVYNA
-383 AAWALSTDECTI
+383 AAWALATDECTV
-395 YNSDDGSIYIIRC
+395 YRSDDGSIYIIRC

-429 TALFEEKYSE
+429 TALFSEKYAE
-439 IQDASSKFKVDQD
+439 IQDDSSKFKVDED

-461 PVYVAPTEE
+461 PVYVAPSE
-470 DTTEET
+470 EET
-476 TENASE
+476 SE
-482 EASSEDASSEE
+482 SETSGEETSESETGEKESTKEEKSSESDESEEAVSEASSE
-493 ASSESESE
+493 
-501 SSSEEVTEESA
+501 EES
-512 EKNTESESES
+512 K
-522 EKESTSEA
+522 
-530 ETK
+530 

>member
-1 MNRFMKYAAAAL
+1 MNRIMKYAAAAL

-28 EQKTPEDTVAV
+28 EKKAPEDTVAV
-39 TFGDTN
+39 SFGDTN

-104 AEQNGIELS
+104 AKKNGIELS
-113 DAQKAKVDDAIEKLK
+113 DDQKAKVDEAIEKLQT
-128 EEGEDYLNAVGAT
+128 EAEDYLDAVGAT

-189 LTETTAAEEGTT
+189 LTETTAAAEATTEASSDEGSSEESSS
-201 VTETESGSEEEASS
+201 VENTETESISKDDETSTEEASS
-215 EAGSSEETSE
+215 EKAST
-225 AGSEEASSENAS
+225 EEASSEKTS
-237 DEAASSEVASDE
+237 ELSSESD
-249 ADSTEE
+249 TE
-255 ASTEKETETSTEVAT
+255 ASTES
-270 ETETETESA
+270 
-279 SDTEV
+279 
-284 VTEVAT
+284 
-290 EAESESESNTESDT
+290 
-304 ESDTEVSNGSEEST
+304 
-318 EAETL
+318 ETL

-343 EFEDGSDAAD
+343 EFEEGNDAAD

-370 ISISEEGTAVYNA
+370 ISISEDGTAVYNA
-383 AAWALSTDECTI
+383 AAWALATDECTV
-395 YNSDDGSIYIIRC
+395 YKSDDGSIYIIRC

-429 TALFEEKYSE
+429 TALFSEKYAE
-439 IQDASSKFKVDQD
+439 IQDESSKFKVDED

-461 PVYVAPTEE
+461 PVYVAPSE
-470 DTTEET
+470 EET
-476 TENASE
+476 SEGETGKEETSENETSE
-482 EASSEDASSEE
+482 EESSKAEKSSESDKSEEAVSEASSE
-493 ASSESESE
+493 
-501 SSSEEVTEESA
+501 EES
-512 EKNTESESES
+512 K
-522 EKESTSEA
+522 
-530 ETK
+530 

>member
-1 MNRFMKYAAAAL
+1 MNRIMKYAAAAL

-28 EQKTPEDTVAV
+28 EKKAPEDTVAV
-39 TFGDTN
+39 SFGDTN

-71 SNDMGDG
+71 GNDMGDG

-104 AEQNGIELS
+104 AKKNGIELS
-113 DAQKAKVDDAIEKLK
+113 DDQKAKIDEAIEKLQT
-128 EEGEDYLNAVGAT
+128 ESEDYLDAVGAT

-189 LTETTAAEEGTT
+189 LTETTAAAEATTEASSDEGSSEESSS
-201 VTETESGSEEEASS
+201 VENTETESISKDDETSTEEASNEKASTEEASS
-215 EAGSSEETSE
+215 EKTSELSSE
-225 AGSEEASSENAS
+225 S
-237 DEAASSEVASDE
+237 D
-249 ADSTEE
+249 TE
-255 ASTEKETETSTEVAT
+255 ASTES
-270 ETETETESA
+270 
-279 SDTEV
+279 
-284 VTEVAT
+284 
-290 EAESESESNTESDT
+290 
-304 ESDTEVSNGSEEST
+304 
-318 EAETL
+318 ETL

-343 EFEDGSDAAD
+343 EFEEGNDAAD

-370 ISISEEGTAVYNA
+370 ISISEDGTAVYNA
-383 AAWALSTDECTI
+383 AAWALATDECTV
-395 YNSDDGSIYIIRC
+395 YKSDDGSIYIIRC
-408 LDDNDEEARQSAI
+408 IDDNDEEARQSAI

-429 TALFEEKYSE
+429 TALFSEKYAE
-439 IQDASSKFKVDQD
+439 IQDESSKFKVDED

-461 PVYVAPTEE
+461 PVYVAPSEEETSEGETSGEETSENETSEEESSKAEKSSESDETEE
-470 DTTEET
+470 
-476 TENASE
+476 AVS
-482 EASSEDASSEE
+482 EASSE
-493 ASSESESE
+493 
-501 SSSEEVTEESA
+501 EES
-512 EKNTESESES
+512 K
-522 EKESTSEA
+522 
-530 ETK
+530 

>member
-1 MNRFMKYAAAAL
+1 MNRIMKYAAAAL

-28 EQKTPEDTVAV
+28 ENKAPEDTVAV
-39 TFGDTN
+39 SFGDTN
-45 IMLDEVTYMIRSMEY
+45 IMLDEITYMIRSMEY

-104 AEQNGIELS
+104 AKKNGIELS
-113 DAQKAKVDDAIEKLK
+113 DDQKAKVDEAIEKLQT
-128 EEGEDYLNAVGAT
+128 EAEDYLDAVGAT

-189 LTETTAAEEGTT
+189 LTETTAAAEATTEASSDEGSSEESSS
-201 VTETESGSEEEASS
+201 VENTETESISKDDETSTEEASS
-215 EAGSSEETSE
+215 EKAST
-225 AGSEEASSENAS
+225 EEASSEKTS
-237 DEAASSEVASDE
+237 ELSSESD
-249 ADSTEE
+249 TE
-255 ASTEKETETSTEVAT
+255 ASTES
-270 ETETETESA
+270 
-279 SDTEV
+279 
-284 VTEVAT
+284 
-290 EAESESESNTESDT
+290 
-304 ESDTEVSNGSEEST
+304 
-318 EAETL
+318 ETL

-343 EFEDGSDAAD
+343 EFEEGNDAAD

-370 ISISEEGTAVYNA
+370 ISISEDGTAVYNA
-383 AAWALSTDECTI
+383 AAWALATDECTV
-395 YNSDDGSIYIIRC
+395 YKSDDGSIYIIRC
-408 LDDNDEEARQSAI
+408 IDDNDEEARQSAI

-429 TALFEEKYSE
+429 TALFSEKYAE
-439 IQDASSKFKVDQD
+439 IQDESSKFKVDED

-461 PVYVAPTEE
+461 PVYVAPSE
-470 DTTEET
+470 EET
-476 TENASE
+476 SEGETSGEETSENETSE
-482 EASSEDASSEE
+482 EESSKAEKSSESEESEEAVSEASSE
-493 ASSESESE
+493 
-501 SSSEEVTEESA
+501 EES
-512 EKNTESESES
+512 K
-522 EKESTSEA
+522 
-530 ETK
+530 

>member
-1 MNRFMKYAAAAL
+1 MNRIMKYAAAAL

-28 EQKTPEDTVAV
+28 EKKAPEDTVAV
-39 TFGDTN
+39 SFGDTN

-104 AEQNGIELS
+104 AKKNGIELS
-113 DAQKAKVDDAIEKLK
+113 DDQKAKVDEAIEKLQT
-128 EEGEDYLNAVGAT
+128 EAEDYLDAVGAT

-189 LTETTAAEEGTT
+189 LTETTAAAEATTEASSDEGSSEESSS
-201 VTETESGSEEEASS
+201 VENTETESISKDDETSTEEASS
-215 EAGSSEETSE
+215 EKASTE
-225 AGSEEASSENAS
+225 AVSTEAVSTEEASSEKAS
-237 DEAASSEVASDE
+237 ELSS
-249 ADSTEE
+249 E
-255 ASTEKETETSTEVAT
+255 ASTEDSTE
-270 ETETETESA
+270 S
-279 SDTEV
+279 
-284 VTEVAT
+284 
-290 EAESESESNTESDT
+290 
-304 ESDTEVSNGSEEST
+304 
-318 EAETL
+318 ETL

-343 EFEDGSDAAD
+343 EFEEGNDAAD

-370 ISISEEGTAVYNA
+370 ISISEDGTAVYNA
-383 AAWALSTDECTI
+383 AAWALATDECTV
-395 YNSDDGSIYIIRC
+395 YKSDDGSIYIIRC
-408 LDDNDEEARQSAI
+408 IDDNDEEARQSAI

-429 TALFEEKYSE
+429 TALFSEKYAE
-439 IQDASSKFKVDQD
+439 IQDESSKFKVDED

-461 PVYVAPTEE
+461 PVYVAPSEEETSEGETGKEETSENETSEEESSKAEKSSESDETEE
-470 DTTEET
+470 
-476 TENASE
+476 AVSE
-482 EASSEDASSEE
+482 VSSEE
-493 ASSESESE
+493 ES
-501 SSSEEVTEESA
+501 
-512 EKNTESESES
+512 K
-522 EKESTSEA
+522 
-530 ETK
+530 

>member
-1 MNRFMKYAAAAL
+1 MNRIMKYAAAAL
-13 AAATAVST
+13 VAATAVST

-28 EQKTPEDTVAV
+28 EKKAPEDTVAV
-39 TFGDTN
+39 SFGDTN

-71 SNDMGDG
+71 GNDMGDG

-104 AEQNGIELS
+104 AKKNGIELS
-113 DAQKAKVDDAIEKLK
+113 DDQKAKVDEAIEKLQT
-128 EEGEDYLNAVGAT
+128 ESEDYLDAVGAT

-189 LTETTAAEEGTT
+189 LTETTAADEATTEVSSDEDSSEEASSIENTEAESESASKDVTT
-201 VTETESGSEEEASS
+201 STEEASS
-215 EAGSSEETSE
+215 EKASTE
-225 AGSEEASSENAS
+225 AVSTEEASSENVS
-237 DEAASSEVASDE
+237 ELSS
-249 ADSTEE
+249 E
-255 ASTEKETETSTEVAT
+255 ASTEDSTEV
-270 ETETETESA
+270 
-279 SDTEV
+279 
-284 VTEVAT
+284 
-290 EAESESESNTESDT
+290 
-304 ESDTEVSNGSEEST
+304 
-318 EAETL
+318 ETL

-343 EFEDGSDAAD
+343 EFEEGNDAAD

-370 ISISEEGTAVYNA
+370 ISISEDGTAVYNA
-383 AAWALSTDECTI
+383 AAWALSTDECTV
-395 YNSDDGSIYIIRC
+395 YKSDDGSIYIIRC

-429 TALFEEKYSE
+429 TALFSEKYAE
-439 IQDASSKFKVDQD
+439 IQDDSSKFKVDED

-461 PVYVAPTEE
+461 PVYVAPSE
-470 DTTEET
+470 EET
-476 TENASE
+476 SE
-482 EASSEDASSEE
+482 SETSGEETSESETGEEESTKEEKSSESDESKEVVSEASSE
-493 ASSESESE
+493 
-501 SSSEEVTEESA
+501 EES
-512 EKNTESESES
+512 K
-522 EKESTSEA
+522 
-530 ETK
+530 

>member
-1 MNRFMKYAAAAL
+1 MNRIMKYAAAAL

-28 EQKTPEDTVAV
+28 EKKAPEDTVAV
-39 TFGDTN
+39 SFGDTN

-71 SNDMGDG
+71 GNDMGDG

-104 AEQNGIELS
+104 AKKNGIELS
-113 DAQKAKVDDAIEKLK
+113 DDQKAKVDEAIEKLQT
-128 EEGEDYLNAVGAT
+128 ESEDYLEAVGAT
-141 DELIEKTYTENA
+141 DELIEKTYIENA

-189 LTETTAAEEGTT
+189 LTETTAADEATT
-201 VTETESGSEEEASS
+201 EVSSDEDSSEEASS
-215 EAGSSEETSE
+215 IENTEAESESASKDVTTST
-225 AGSEEASSENAS
+225 EEASSENAS
-237 DEAASSEVASDE
+237 TDAASTE
-249 ADSTEE
+249 AVSTEE
-255 ASTEKETETSTEVAT
+255 ASSENVSELSSEASTEDSTEV
-270 ETETETESA
+270 
-279 SDTEV
+279 
-284 VTEVAT
+284 
-290 EAESESESNTESDT
+290 
-304 ESDTEVSNGSEEST
+304 
-318 EAETL
+318 ETL

-343 EFEDGSDAAD
+343 EFEEGNDAAD

-370 ISISEEGTAVYNA
+370 ISISEDGTAVYNA
-383 AAWALSTDECTI
+383 AAWALATDECTV
-395 YNSDDGSIYIIRC
+395 YRSDDGSIYIIRC

-429 TALFEEKYSE
+429 TALFSEKYAE
-439 IQDASSKFKVDQD
+439 IQDDSSKFKVDED

-461 PVYVAPTEE
+461 PVYVAPSE
-470 DTTEET
+470 EET
-476 TENASE
+476 SE
-482 EASSEDASSEE
+482 SETSGEETSESETGEEESTKEEKSSESDESEEAVSEASSE
-493 ASSESESE
+493 
-501 SSSEEVTEESA
+501 EES
-512 EKNTESESES
+512 K
-522 EKESTSEA
+522 
-530 ETK
+530 